1 MKKIGL
7 FFGLLLGLVMVGGMS
22 AGNTRAVY
30 AEGEEEPAT
39 SEPAPETSEEPAEE
53 PEEIYECTVVLGTFA
68 HGEMEADIMEGH
80 VGDIVTLTAKHDL
93 FYLVDYVKVNDVN
106 LMEDED
112 IRDCYKFALVEGEN
126 VITAK
131 FVVDEE
137 LLGELSVIYDQA
149 ANKDWTNLF
158 SVENV
163 ARIISFLLNGGLL
176 IAMVRYFIKDKRIA
190 NNVEKSVKETVN
202 KVLPDM
208 TKQVVTENI
217 KEVIAPMF
225 SEISAYAQEMMRVI
239 GIFIKCFALM
249 QEDTPD
255 ARRAILTEL
264 ANLNIGDMKV
274 IEDAK
279 AFIDKYFADRMSQL
293 QGMLDGLDNVIA
305 KNKEVVD
312 KVEMITTDAPV
323 EETPAEPKPT
333 DDGTQI

>member
-1 MKKIGL
+1 
-7 FFGLLLGLVMVGGMS
+7 
-22 AGNTRAVY
+22 
-30 AEGEEEPAT
+30 
-39 SEPAPETSEEPAEE
+39 
-53 PEEIYECTVVLGTFA
+53 
-68 HGEMEADIMEGH
+68 
-80 VGDIVTLTAKHDL
+80 
-93 FYLVDYVKVNDVN
+93 
-106 LMEDED
+106 
-112 IRDCYKFALVEGEN
+112 
-126 VITAK
+126 
-131 FVVDEE
+131 
-137 LLGELSVIYDQA
+137 
-149 ANKDWTNLF
+149 
-158 SVENV
+158 
-163 ARIISFLLNGGLL
+163 
-176 IAMVRYFIKDKRIA
+176 MVRYFIKDKRIA

-323 EETPAEPKPT
+323 EETPPLCAAP
-333 DDGTQI
+333 